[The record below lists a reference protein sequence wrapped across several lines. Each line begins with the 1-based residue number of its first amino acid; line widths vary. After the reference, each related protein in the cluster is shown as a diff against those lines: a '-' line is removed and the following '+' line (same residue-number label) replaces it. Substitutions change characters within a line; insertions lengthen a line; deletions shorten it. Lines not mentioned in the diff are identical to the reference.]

1 MIEMLPKH
9 KHYFKCQR
17 LFTDEYL
24 NGGGAL
30 SSFGIFKYKKR
41 FLLIAVKQVTQSVE
55 LRAWRK
61 KCDHKD
67 YKGQV
72 PK

>member
-9 KHYFKCQR
+9 KHYFESQR

-41 FLLIAVKQVTQSVE
+41 FLLTTVKQVTQWGE
-55 LRAWRK
+55 LRAW
-61 KCDHKD
+61 
-67 YKGQV
+67 
-72 PK
+72 